1 MLITYK
7 EGGKTVFPRY
17 QQRPMQRPDP
27 LCIQEWQLEHLIHTI
42 DTTPPMNPMMRGP
55 RPSTG
60 RGGGLL
66 SRLLGQVN
74 QTGARQGFNP
84 LSFGTQQAARG
95 GGLIKTLTNPGTINS
110 FLTNTQKVLNTAQQV
125 GPLVNQYGPIV
136 KNIPMMWKL
145 YRGLKDAPEFNK
157 NKDDSKASPT
167 EEQKDHTSIHSKH
180 IDSDKTD
187 SDPETKNKPSQ
198 SIPKLYI

>member
-17 QQRPMQRPDP
+17 QQRPMQRPMQP
-27 LCIQEWQLEHLIHTI
+27 PMHSRMAARAFNPHYRS
-42 DTTPPMNPMMRGP
+42 TPPMNPMMRGP

-66 SRLLGQVN
+66 SKLLGQVN

-136 KNIPMMWKL
+136 KNLPMMWKL
-145 YRGLKDAPEFNK
+145 YRGLKDAPELNK

-187 SDPETKNKPSQ
+187 SETKNKPSQ

>member
-17 QQRPMQRPDP
+17 QQRPMHPPMHSRMAARPFNP
-27 LCIQEWQLEHLIHTI
+27 YNNRMT
-42 DTTPPMNPMMRGP
+42 PMNPMMMRGP
-55 RPSTG
+55 GPSTG

-66 SRLLGQVN
+66 SKLLGQVN

-84 LSFGTQQAARG
+84 LSFGTQQAAQG
-95 GGLIKTLTNPGTINS
+95 GGLLKSLTNPGTINS

-136 KNIPMMWKL
+136 KNLPMMWKL
-145 YRGLKDAPEFNK
+145 YRGLKDAPEFNE
-157 NKDDSKASPT
+157 NKDESKASPT

>member
-1 MLITYK
+1 
-7 EGGKTVFPRY
+7 
-17 QQRPMQRPDP
+17 
-27 LCIQEWQLEHLIHTI
+27 
-42 DTTPPMNPMMRGP
+42 MNHNDERVH

-95 GGLIKTLTNPGTINS
+95 GGLLKSLTNPGTINS

-145 YRGLKDAPEFNK
+145 YRGLKDAPEFNE
-157 NKDDSKASPT
+157 NQDNLSVTLS
-167 EEQKDHTSIHSKH
+167 EEQKEIAYFYPCKSS
-180 IDSDKTD
+180 DSNKTD
-187 SDPETKNKPSQ
+187 SDPEIKINHLNQNLSYTFKRMFN
-198 SIPKLYI
+198 SILFYF

>member
-17 QQRPMQRPDP
+17 QQRPMQPPMHSRMTARPFNP
-27 LCIQEWQLEHLIHTI
+27 YYR
-42 DTTPPMNPMMRGP
+42 TTSPMNPMMRGP

-66 SRLLGQVN
+66 SKLLGQVN

-136 KNIPMMWKL
+136 KNLPMMWKL

-167 EEQKDHTSIHSKH
+167 EEQKDRTSIHSKH

>member
-17 QQRPMQRPDP
+17 QGPMQRPMHP
-27 LCIQEWQLEHLIHTI
+27 PMQSRMAAR
-42 DTTPPMNPMMRGP
+42 PFNPYYRSNAPMNPTMMRGP

-84 LSFGTQQAARG
+84 LSFGTQQAAQG
-95 GGLIKTLTNPGTINS
+95 GGLLKSLTNPGTINS
-110 FLTNTQKVLNTAQQV
+110 FLTNTQKVLNTAKQV

-136 KNIPMMWKL
+136 KNLPMMWKL

-187 SDPETKNKPSQ
+187 SETKNKPSQ

>member
-17 QQRPMQRPDP
+17 QQHPMQPPMHSRMAARAFNP
-27 LCIQEWQLEHLIHTI
+27 HYR
-42 DTTPPMNPMMRGP
+42 TTPPMNPMMRGP

-66 SRLLGQVN
+66 SKLLGQVN

-136 KNIPMMWKL
+136 KNLPMMWKL

-167 EEQKDHTSIHSKH
+167 EEQKDRTSIHSKH